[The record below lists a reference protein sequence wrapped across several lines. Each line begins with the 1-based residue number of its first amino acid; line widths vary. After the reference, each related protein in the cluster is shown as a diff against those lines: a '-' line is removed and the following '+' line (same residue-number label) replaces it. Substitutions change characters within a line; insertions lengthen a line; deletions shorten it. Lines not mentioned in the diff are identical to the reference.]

1 MEVHSRL
8 IISELSLRKIS
19 AIILHAKTKCPVNT
33 AEWTTVGRV
42 LSIYSIVVALSFWLS
57 NQWVN
62 TLFLKIFSEFY
73 FSESLILK
81 YFAGFIFANSSL
93 WKRFTGF
100 IFVETGQI
108 RKNNSRKNLSE
119 NTHKVVETIPLA

>member
-8 IISELSLRKIS
+8 IISKLSLRKIS

-73 FSESLILK
+73 FSESILRDSVLRILVFENVLQVSFLWTLAK
-81 YFAGFIFANSSL
+81 FAKITPVTMYS
-93 WKRFTGF
+93 K
-100 IFVETGQI
+100 I
-108 RKNNSRKNLSE
+108 K
-119 NTHKVVETIPLA
+119 NTHKVVEIIPLT